1 MNKLIKNTII
11 IIGILL
17 CTIVLMLN
25 IAVTSRISDNLEEKV
40 NVTINSPIKLLIVG
54 IVIIS
59 VYIIINKIK
68 RIKISKKR

>member
-25 IAVTSRISDNLEEKV
+25 IGVTSRISDNLEEKV